1 MAARLGLS
9 ASRASPGK
17 VPADTE
23 RVGVGQ
29 SQATINVVTHVF
41 LAQVGGTLTTRT
53 YTAWHLTA
61 LLPVPT
67 LHVPSPFPQQ
77 DPPRSYAQ
85 SMVSPS
91 TVQYSACREDEGWLT
106 LETEVQKG
114 LEPHN
119 PTTLHWFTGAS
130 LPAPVISS
138 KNWLRL
144 HFTSDG
150 NHRQR
155 GFSAQ
160 YQVKKQ
166 IELKSRGVKLMPS
179 KDNNQKTSVLTQV
192 GVSQGHNMCPDP
204 GIPEKGKRLGS
215 DFRLGSSVQFT
226 CNEGYDLQGS
236 KRITCM
242 KVSDMF
248 AAWSDHRPVCR
259 AEEDCLPVAINDIK
273 ALEVGERPSAG
284 QDGTQLL
291 DSPGEQRTPLGE
303 KVYLKGPLKWF

>member
-91 TVQYSACREDEGWLT
+91 TVQYSVSPSHCSRHSAMYRGRVGRQETDSGFLQDALS
-106 LETEVQKG
+106 LERYRPRRWCS
-114 LEPHN
+114 EP
-119 PTTLHWFTGAS
+119 WE
-130 LPAPVISS
+130 
-138 KNWLRL
+138 
-144 HFTSDG
+144 
-150 NHRQR
+150 HRR
-155 GFSAQ
+155 
-160 YQVKKQ
+160 
-166 IELKSRGVKLMPS
+166 RKLGQTFM
-179 KDNNQKTSVLTQV
+179 
-192 GVSQGHNMCPDP
+192 G
-204 GIPEKGKRLGS
+204 R
-215 DFRLGSSVQFT
+215 F
-226 CNEGYDLQGS
+226 
-236 KRITCM
+236 
-242 KVSDMF
+242 
-248 AAWSDHRPVCR
+248 
-259 AEEDCLPVAINDIK
+259 PVAG
-273 ALEVGERPSAG
+273 AHPSRRRRSSW
-284 QDGTQLL
+284 DK
-291 DSPGEQRTPLGE
+291 DM
-303 KVYLKGPLKWF
+303 